1 MDLKTLN
8 DIFESRL
15 FRIPDYQRGYAWRSD
30 ADKEVVAFWNDLINL
45 PIGKSHFTGSLT
57 LQSMTDD
64 EKRSLEIDW
73 ILNSGYTPWF
83 VVDGQQRLTTITI
96 LLQCIYEFLL
106 EQKKITEFFINDSIE
121 RGTDKIRE
129 KYICIENKRLLSTTY
144 FLGYLNNPVSE
155 NYLKKYVFNDN
166 RAVVNEQSYYTLN
179 IRNAKIFFKNQI
191 QQLYTENNN
200 SIEVIEC
207 LFKKVT
213 LQLKFDLI
221 EVGPNDDFNIFVA
234 FETINNRGKQLT
246 NLEKLKNRLVY
257 LTTLDTISLVPGKI
271 SPIRKTINEAW
282 GEIYR
287 QLGRNF
293 KKSSNG
299 KVSVLDD
306 DEFLKTHWILYFQY
320 SRKTGNDYID
330 YLLGKKFTVQNV
342 MKNLATTESTQEYV
356 KDEEDA
362 EIEELHDLTDE
373 KETTIA
379 NGLSQKE
386 IQEYVINLRD
396 TAEMWYYTWFPQDAK
411 EKLDNDEILWIERI
425 NRIGIAYFRPLITAL
440 LFKVIKENKV
450 DHAKNIEALKAIER
464 FIFITFRIQT
474 TRSHFGSSEFNVAAR
489 ELHQGKK
496 TVDEILKMLNERI
509 ARSFEKSE
517 DGQEYFKTQYM
528 QVMVNKLFEQKDDE
542 RTGYYRWSTIRYF
555 LFEYNADLV
564 KQCHGQCELKWDSFK
579 QDEKD
584 KISIEHIFPHKAEGY
599 WAIQFKNVDKEKW
612 PIYEGSLGNLLLLSQ
627 KINAGLQNDDFDT
640 KKNGRQSED
649 EKKNRI
655 GYKKGSAAEQ
665 IVGEYPD
672 WTPQAIEELGKKM
685 IEFLERRWGV
695 RIKTELEKKKLLLPG
710 IY

>member
-1 MDLKTLN
+1 M
-8 DIFESRL
+8 E
-15 FRIPDYQRGYAWRSD
+15 WRSD
-30 ADKEVVAFWNDLINL
+30 ADKEVVAFWNDLMNL

-64 EKRSLEIDW
+64 EKKSLDIDW
-73 ILNSGYTPWF
+73 TLNMGYTPWF

-106 EQKKITEFFINDSIE
+106 NQKEITEFFINDSIE

-179 IRNAKIFFKNQI
+179 ILNAKNFFENQI

-207 LFKKVT
+207 LYKKVT

-246 NLEKLKNRLVY
+246 NLEKLKNRLIY
-257 LTTLDTISLVPGKI
+257 LTTLDSISLVPGKI

-362 EIEELHDLTDE
+362 EIEELHDSTDE

-379 NGLSQKE
+379 NGLSQNE
-386 IQEYVINLRD
+386 IQDYVINLRD

-411 EKLDNDEILWIERI
+411 EKLDDDEILWIERI

-450 DHAKNIEALKAIER
+450 DHAKNIEALEAIER

-496 TVDEILKMLNERI
+496 TVDDILKMLNERI
-509 ARSFEKSE
+509 ARSFENSE

-528 QVMVNKLFEQKDDE
+528 QIMVNKLFDQKDDE

-564 KQCHGQCELKWDSFK
+564 KQSHGQGELKWDSFK

-599 WAIQFKNVDKEKW
+599 WAEQFKNVDKKKW

-627 KINAGLQNDDFDT
+627 KINAGLQNDDFET
-640 KKNGRQSED
+640 KKNGRQSQD

-655 GYKKGSAAEQ
+655 GYKIGSAAERR
-665 IVGEYPD
+665 VCDFTD
-672 WTPQAIEELGKKM
+672 WTPDTIEETGIKM
-685 IEFLERRWGV
+685 LEFMEKRWNV
-695 RIKTELEKKKLLLPG
+695 KIKTEVEKKKLLLPG
-710 IY
+710 VY